1 MKRSLDIRNVLG
13 LLLGLTA
20 CGFLGIVES
29 WYLLYGVMFLLALP
43 LVGRIHG
50 RWARRFLEVIPLAW
64 FLVLIVLGTQLFALL
79 AQAMLVAMAC
89 RFTLTDNTRD
99 YQGLV
104 LISVFITVLS
114 AAGSISVAFGL
125 LLLAQF
131 LIASVLLVM
140 AQFEGPV
147 PRIGRGFYRTMVI
160 SAVVSFVFAFSVFFS
175 LPRWTL
181 GYIKGSPAL
190 VTQTTGFSKDVTITP
205 GQVQQDNTIVMRIEP
220 GRRGHRLPLPAYISG
235 MRYTTFS
242 GRQWLVA
249 LGRREP
255 LYASSGVD
263 SFVVTDQQA
272 DTQTTVYLEP
282 TGTDVLFG
290 LEHVTGLRGQLQY
303 LRRDTEGN
311 LFTDAPYYKTIR
323 YDVSSTSGDTV
334 PADASLLQT
343 AYLQVPELSQAFRD
357 VAARVVRGQTVREKA
372 QATRDYLLANY
383 VYSLDPAAVSVEDF
397 VVNRRTGYCEHFATA
412 MVLLLRVEGV
422 HARLVSGFV
431 ATEWNN
437 ASGYLIVRAKDAH
450 TWVEVLDGDTWVRY
464 DPTPSSFQQV
474 SLINNFL
481 DNVRMVWYRNVVT
494 YDLSR
499 QVQTVSSLGRFFS
512 DAGRALTRVLDGI
525 RVVVS
530 RVLRDWRIL
539 GGVAAGGIL
548 LILLARRRRDHEA
561 DRLAV
566 AMEDL
571 LGARRLAGE
580 TLLELAHRVG
590 AAEAAL
596 VLIWQ
601 IYALHFGGTDRVTAR
616 ELERAIRRAVRFRST
631 AGWAVLWNLLLLP

>member
-1 MKRSLDIRNVLG
+1 
-13 LLLGLTA
+13 
-20 CGFLGIVES
+20 
-29 WYLLYGVMFLLALP
+29 
-43 LVGRIHG
+43 
-50 RWARRFLEVIPLAW
+50 
-64 FLVLIVLGTQLFALL
+64 
-79 AQAMLVAMAC
+79 
-89 RFTLTDNTRD
+89 
-99 YQGLV
+99 V

-255 LYASSGVD
+255 LYVSSGVD

-303 LRRDTEGN
+303 LRRDAEGN

>member
-255 LYASSGVD
+255 LYVSSGVD

-464 DPTPSSFQQV
+464 DPTPSSFQRV
-474 SLINNFL
+474 SLITNFL
-481 DNVRMVWYRNVVT
+481 DNVRMAWYRNVVT

-499 QVQTVSSLGRFFS
+499 QVQTVTSLGRFFS

-539 GGVAAGGIL
+539 AGVAAGGIL

>member
-29 WYLLYGVMFLLALP
+29 WYLLYGVIFLLALP

-64 FLVLIVLGTQLFALL
+64 FLALIVLGTQLFALL

-89 RFTLTDNTRD
+89 RFILTDNTRD

-104 LISVFITVLS
+104 LISVFVMVLS

-125 LLLAQF
+125 LLLSEF

-140 AQFEGPV
+140 VQFEGPV
-147 PRIGRGFYRTMVI
+147 PRIGHGFYKTMVI
-160 SAVVSFVFAFSVFFS
+160 SAVVSFVFAFGVFFA

-190 VTQTTGFSKDVTITP
+190 VTQTTGFSKDVSITP

-220 GRRGHRLPLPAYISG
+220 GQRGRRLPLPAYISG

-249 LGRREP
+249 SGRREL

-272 DTQTTVYLEP
+272 DTQTTAYLEP

-290 LEHVTGLRGQLQY
+290 LEHVTGLRGQFQY
-303 LRRDTEGN
+303 LRRDAEGN
-311 LFTDAPYYKTIR
+311 VFTDAPYYKTIR
-323 YDVSSTSGDTV
+323 YDVSSMSGDTV
-334 PADASLLQT
+334 PADTALVSRPALQA

-357 VAARVVRGQTVREKA
+357 VAARVVRGQTVRDKA

-383 VYSLDPAAVSVEDF
+383 VYSLDPTAVSVEDF

-412 MVLLLRVEGV
+412 MVLLLRAQGV

-431 ATEWNN
+431 ATEWNK

-464 DPTPSSFQQV
+464 DPTPGSFQQV

-512 DAGRALTRVLDGI
+512 GAGRALTRVLDAV
-525 RVVVS
+525 RVTVS
-530 RVLRDWRIL
+530 RLLRDWRIL
-539 GGVAAGGIL
+539 AGVAAGGIL
-548 LILLARRRRDHEA
+548 AILLARRRREHEA
-561 DRLAV
+561 DQLA
-566 AMEDL
+566 AAIEDL

-580 TLLELAHRVG
+580 TLLELALRVG
-590 AAEAAL
+590 APEVVL
-596 VLIWQ
+596 VFIWQ

-616 ELERAIRRAVRFRST
+616 ELERAIRL
-631 AGWAVLWNLLLLP
+631 AGRNRVQSPYGRP